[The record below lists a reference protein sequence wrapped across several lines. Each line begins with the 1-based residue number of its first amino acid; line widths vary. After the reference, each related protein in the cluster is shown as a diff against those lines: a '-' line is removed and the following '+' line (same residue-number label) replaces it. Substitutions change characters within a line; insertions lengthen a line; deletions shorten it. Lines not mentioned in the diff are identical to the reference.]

1 MEFASE
7 RAAKRWPSCLQ
18 TDERRSFTRSEKLR
32 ARLIGWIGYFVIQI
46 IGRTIRWQ
54 SVGDSYLDEILSSG
68 HRAIFT
74 FWHGRIFPATYYWR
88 NRGIVVMTSMNL
100 DGEAIAQ
107 CIHRF
112 GFGSSRGSSSRG
124 GMRALAE
131 LAQRIRNGQ
140 DAAFTIDGPRGPR
153 YVAKPGPVM
162 LARKTG
168 AAIFCFHISMKHKLQ
183 LKSWDHFQI
192 PLPFT
197 RAVTLKAPP
206 IWVPADASE
215 EDVRRIH
222 MEMQQVLDALR
233 QKGDAWW

>member
-1 MEFASE
+1 MESDS
-7 RAAKRWPSCLQ
+7 RA
-18 TDERRSFTRSEKLR
+18 FTRAER
-32 ARLIGWIGYFVIQI
+32 FQAALIGWIGYIVIAI

-54 SVGDSYLDEILSSG
+54 SVGDSYLNEVLGSG
-68 HRAIFT
+68 NRAIFT

-107 CIHRF
+107 CIRRF
-112 GFGSSRGSSSRG
+112 GFGAARGSSSRG

-131 LAQRIRNGQ
+131 MAHQLRRGR

-168 AAIFCFHISMKHKLQ
+168 AAVFCFHISMKYKIQ
-183 LKSWDHFQI
+183 LNSWDHFQVPI
-192 PLPFT
+192 PFT
-197 RAVTLKAPP
+197 SAVVLKAAP
-206 IWVPADASE
+206 IWVPADAT
-215 EDVRRIH
+215 EDEVRRLH
-222 MEMQQVLDALR
+222 QEMQQTLDTLR
-233 QKGDAWW
+233 QKGDSWW

>member
-1 MEFASE
+1 
-7 RAAKRWPSCLQ
+7 
-18 TDERRSFTRSEKLR
+18 
-32 ARLIGWIGYFVIQI
+32 
-46 IGRTIRWQ
+46 
-54 SVGDSYLDEILSSG
+54 
-68 HRAIFT
+68 
-74 FWHGRIFPATYYWR
+74 
-88 NRGIVVMTSMNL
+88 MNL
-100 DGEAIAQ
+100 DGEAIAR

-131 LAQRIRNGQ
+131 LAQRIRSGR

-168 AAIFCFHISMKHKLQ
+168 AAIFCFHIAMKHKVQ

-197 RAVTLKAPP
+197 PAVVLKAPA
-206 IWVPADASE
+206 IWVAADASE

-222 MEMQQVLDALR
+222 MEMQQVLDDLR
-233 QKGDAWW
+233 QKGDTWW